1 MNRLK
6 KLISY
11 KNLPPPV
18 RQAVKQTYPE
28 GYEDAII
35 SVNQSQ
41 TGEIYYVI
49 PLEWDDTTYLIKVK
63 KKKLS
68 KKLKSRKKWSGS
80 EDYTADDSGSADYQ
94 VDLYTSGEFDFED

>member
-1 MNRLK
+1 MNKLK

-18 RQAVKQTYPE
+18 RQAIKQTYPE
-28 GYEDAII
+28 GYEDSVI

-49 PLEWDDTTYLIKVK
+49 PLEWEDTAYLIKVK
-63 KKKLS
+63 KKLS
-68 KKLKSRKKWSGS
+68 KKLRGQKKWSRS
-80 EDYTADDSGSADYQ
+80 NDYSHDDSGSEDYQ
-94 VDLYTSGEFDFED
+94 VDLYTSDEFHFED